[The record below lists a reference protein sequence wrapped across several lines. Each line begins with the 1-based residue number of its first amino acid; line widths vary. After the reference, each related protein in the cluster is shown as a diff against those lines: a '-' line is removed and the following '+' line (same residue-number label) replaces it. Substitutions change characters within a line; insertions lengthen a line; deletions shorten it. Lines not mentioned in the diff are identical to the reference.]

1 MEVAT
6 KEMCMLEPDIGS
18 LYSCRINEHKDFV
31 SMRTPILIYIFKE
44 TEINPTQFPHQEAQK
59 KIQWC
64 NDPKTDLSWL
74 FCLDRLGSNIR
85 IQGCSAPLALS
96 LITLRVYFERS

>member
-18 LYSCRINEHKDFV
+18 LYSCRINGHKDFV
-31 SMRTPILIYIFKE
+31 SMRTPILIYIFSSKE

-59 KIQWC
+59 KYNGVMIQ
-64 NDPKTDLSWL
+64 
-74 FCLDRLGSNIR
+74 RLIYLG
-85 IQGCSAPLALS
+85 
-96 LITLRVYFERS
+96 YFA

>member
-59 KIQWC
+59 KKYNGVMIQ
-64 NDPKTDLSWL
+64 
-74 FCLDRLGSNIR
+74 RLIYLG
-85 IQGCSAPLALS
+85 
-96 LITLRVYFERS
+96 YFA